1 MVYNQQFLLTGY
13 RLLLDFLNGSPAAEL
28 PYRYTQFP
36 KHHINSFY
44 SYQLHKKMKSETE
57 IFAELSDLCIS
68 KGYPHVIA
76 FLCFRDNT
84 IQYSEEI
91 TGDDLTH
98 HFSPER
104 LIRIEISTLVGLMV
118 KKPIDYSIPAP
129 SDTQELIDC
138 TDSLLHELHLAI
150 TKPFSEE
157 FKKRVS
163 TGSSENPFKKGSVMR
178 ESILY
183 SGESAY
189 NFQYRDFAPLKY
201 RQDDDWLKK
210 KMGFSIDEVY
220 TVIASIV
227 EVQNRKLTDVL
238 NQFEGVKP
246 EKWTYLPVYCFT
258 IKEILEISGI
268 EPKKIKKVISTFT
281 LNEESANQTFQTISD
296 YNEVNATPIIQLN
309 EGEYLLF
316 QQYNLTESFYESPF
330 FWMINDKKYKD
341 KSLKHRGKFTER
353 FAENC
358 LSKVF
363 GSDSVFKNVTIHDN
377 KKNKASEID
386 VLVVYGDRAIVVQAK
401 SKKLTIEARKG
412 NDEQLRSDFKAGIQD
427 AYDQG
432 FSCSELL
439 YNKAFAFISEEGE
452 LDIDRNFKEIYVFCV
467 VSDHFPALT
476 FQSFQNLSYT
486 ITEKISAPFVM
497 DVFHLDVMSEML
509 NTPLYFLSYVK
520 RRVGYA
526 EKLIANNEGTI
537 LSYHLKKNLWLENK
551 VGYIYL
557 TDDLGADL
565 EAAMLARRELLS
577 GKKIPEGILTK
588 YENTPFQKLIQQI
601 DKNDS
606 PILINLGLYL
616 LQFGEDTVNKFN
628 DWFGNAVIAYKNDG
642 KNHDFT
648 LHVGDS
654 GITVHCNR
662 DPFKTF
668 EKKLTVHTIG
678 RKYILKANHWFGLCV
693 DPLDYTLRYVLELND
708 PWEKSEDLDRL
719 VNSLPFKS

>member
-1 MVYNQQFLLTGY
+1 
-13 RLLLDFLNGSPAAEL
+13 
-28 PYRYTQFP
+28 
-36 KHHINSFY
+36 
-44 SYQLHKKMKSETE
+44 MKSENE
-57 IFAELSDLCIS
+57 IFSELSDLCIS
-68 KGYPHVIA
+68 KGYLHVIA

-84 IQYSEEI
+84 IRFSEELSS
-91 TGDDLTH
+91 DDLAP

-104 LIRIEISTLVGLMV
+104 LIRIEIATLIGLMV
-118 KKPIDYSIPAP
+118 KKPINYSIPTP
-129 SDTQELIDC
+129 SDLQKLIDR

-150 TKPFSEE
+150 AKPFSEE
-157 FKKRVS
+157 FKKKIS

-201 RQDDDWLKK
+201 RQDDEWLKK
-210 KMGFSIDEVY
+210 SMGFSIDEVHA
-220 TVIASIV
+220 VVMAIV
-227 EVQNRKLTDVL
+227 KIQNRKLTEVL
-238 NQFEGVKP
+238 NQFEGVNP
-246 EKWTYLPVYCFT
+246 ENWTFLPVYCFT
-258 IKEILEISGI
+258 REEVVEISGI
-268 EPKKIKKVISTFT
+268 GPEIVKRVISAFTFMEGSV
-281 LNEESANQTFQTISD
+281 NESFQTISD
-296 YNEVNATPIIQLN
+296 FNEINATPILHIN

-316 QQYNLTESFYESPF
+316 QQYSLTEAFYESPF

-341 KSLKHRGKFTER
+341 KSLKNRGEFTEI

-358 LSKVF
+358 LSNVF
-363 GSDSVFKNVTIHDN
+363 GSDSVFKNVTILDN
-377 KKNKASEID
+377 KKNKAGEID

-412 NDEQLRSDFKAGIQD
+412 NDEQLSSDFKVGIQD

-432 FSCSELL
+432 YSCSELL
-439 YNKAFAFISEEGE
+439 QNKVFSLISKEGE
-452 LDIDRNFKEIYVFCV
+452 LNIDRNFKEIYVFCV

-486 ITEKISAPFVM
+486 VTEKIPAPFVM

-509 NTPLYFLSYVK
+509 NSPLYFLSYVK

-526 EKLIANNEGTI
+526 EKLVANNEGTI
-537 LSYHLKKNLWLENK
+537 LSYHLKKNLWVEKNI
-551 VGYIYL
+551 GYIYL

-565 EAAMLARRELLS
+565 EAAMLARRELLP
-577 GKKIPEGILTK
+577 GKSIPEGILTK
-588 YENTPFQKLIQQI
+588 YENTPFQKLIRQI
-601 DKNDS
+601 EKNDS

-616 LQFGEDTVNKFN
+616 LQLGEDTINKFN
-628 DWFGNAVIAYKNDG
+628 DWLGNAVIAYEKDG

-648 LHVGDS
+648 LCVGDS

-662 DPFKTF
+662 DPLKTF
-668 EKKLTVHTIG
+668 EAKLTVHTTG

-693 DPLDYTLRYVLELND
+693 DPLDYTIRYVLELND